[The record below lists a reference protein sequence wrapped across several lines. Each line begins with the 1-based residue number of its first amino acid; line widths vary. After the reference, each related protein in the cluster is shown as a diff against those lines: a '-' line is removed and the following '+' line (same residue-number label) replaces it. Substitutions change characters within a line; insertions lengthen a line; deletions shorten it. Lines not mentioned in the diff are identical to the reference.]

1 MSPETAIRQKPGR
14 KSTIAMHP
22 QREAIEAACA
32 AGISLRRVAIQFN
45 VGIMAVH
52 RYWSG
57 LAFEYRMALSAAMSN
72 LDDTR
77 WREVATGLAAIARRH
92 PDARA
97 DLDALVQRISTPIA
111 ASDMGDRAHAA

>member
-1 MSPETAIRQKPGR
+1 MLPETAIRQKPGR
-14 KSTIAMHP
+14 KSTIATHP

-32 AGISLRRVAIQFN
+32 AGISLRRVAIRFN

-52 RYWSG
+52 RYWNG
-57 LAFEYRMALSAAMSN
+57 LAFEYRMALSAAVSN

-97 DLDALVQRISTPIA
+97 DLDALVQRISMPIA
-111 ASDMGDRAHAA
+111 ASDIGDRAHAA